1 MSTEPATTTGALARL
16 GFSRT
21 DRVQRFLSEPALSR
35 LGQDAAQALGRTPD
49 GDEAVL
55 ALLRLSE
62 AAAEAGATALGDEFL
77 DQIDQGGPGGRRLI
91 RLLGTSVAL
100 GDFLIRHPERLE
112 LLREGDD
119 ELAMTAADTRTMMLE
134 AVGWR

>member
-35 LGQDAAQALGRTPD
+35 LGQDAARALGRTPD

-62 AAAEAGATALGDEFL
+62 AARVQVE
-77 DQIDQGGPGGRRLI
+77 
-91 RLLGTSVAL
+91 VA
-100 GDFLIRHPERLE
+100 
-112 LLREGDD
+112 
-119 ELAMTAADTRTMMLE
+119 A
-134 AVGWR
+134 